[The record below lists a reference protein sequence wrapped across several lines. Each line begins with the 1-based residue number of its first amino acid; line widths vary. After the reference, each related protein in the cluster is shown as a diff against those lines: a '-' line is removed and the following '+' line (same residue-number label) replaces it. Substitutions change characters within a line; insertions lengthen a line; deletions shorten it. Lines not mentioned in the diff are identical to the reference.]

1 MKISSADIPH
11 KSDMGGVRLGIRNA
25 DEVREAFA
33 LIMDNAA
40 KNAPGADIDGI
51 YVQKMLAPAGMEV
64 IIGVNNDPQF
74 GPAVLVGLGG
84 IFPWK
89 ISATRRCFPRRSA
102 KPRPWAMLESLK
114 AAPLFKGYRGKA
126 PLDMEALARMVANVS
141 RLAAEKRDE
150 IAELDI
156 NPVFVYEKGQ
166 GVRAADALAVLK
178 A

>member
-1 MKISSADIPH
+1 
-11 KSDMGGVRLGIRNA
+11 
-25 DEVREAFA
+25 
-33 LIMDNAA
+33 MDNAA

-84 IFPWK
+84 IFVEIFRDTALLP
-89 ISATRRCFPRRSA
+89 APFGEA
-102 KPRPWAMLESLK
+102 EAMAMLESLK